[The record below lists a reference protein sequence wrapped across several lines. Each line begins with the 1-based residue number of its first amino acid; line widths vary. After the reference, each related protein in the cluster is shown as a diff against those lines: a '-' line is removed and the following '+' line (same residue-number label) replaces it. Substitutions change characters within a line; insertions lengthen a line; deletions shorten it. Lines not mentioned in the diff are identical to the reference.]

1 MAESQLVHHL
11 VLRSPNQPNKK
22 RKISQILLQ
31 VRLSGTILIARLTG
45 SRRTA
50 LELSV
55 SLKFRS
61 NPLTI
66 NSKGSVKFVVL
77 RVETLQ

>member
-22 RKISQILLQ
+22 WKISQILLQ
-31 VRLSGTILIARLTG
+31 VRLSGTILIARLMG

-55 SLKFRS
+55 SLKF
-61 NPLTI
+61 
-66 NSKGSVKFVVL
+66 
-77 RVETLQ
+77 